1 MNRLFAL
8 AVCVACAAAASTTA
22 NAQESYPTRSIK
34 MVCGFPAGSS
44 LDVITRIYAEKIE
57 KTLGQTVVVEN
68 RVGHSGNLAA
78 EAVARSAPDG
88 YTLVT
93 NGVTMPIAMSLFKKI
108 SFDVINDFTPVGLM
122 GNIPIILAANA
133 ELGVNSVADLIA
145 LAKSRPGELTHGSAG
160 IGSIQH
166 LSGELFNTMTGVKL
180 AHIPYRGTNQVIVDF
195 LGGRLSLMFAPAPT
209 IASHLNDARVKPL
222 AVTSAKRSVL
232 YPDLPTLSESGLAG
246 FDAPLWFGIWAP
258 KDTPPPVVAALYK
271 VMRQV
276 SGSPEGKAQLAAS
289 GIEAVV
295 MTTDEFAAFVRDEVK
310 KWARLVEISGAKLD

>member
-1 MNRLFAL
+1 M
-8 AVCVACAAAASTTA
+8 
-22 NAQESYPTRSIK
+22 P
-34 MVCGFPAGSS
+34 
-44 LDVITRIYAEKIE
+44 
-57 KTLGQTVVVEN
+57 
-68 RVGHSGNLAA
+68 
-78 EAVARSAPDG
+78 
-88 YTLVT
+88 LVT

-108 SFDVINDFTPVGLM
+108 SFDVVNDFTPVGLM

-133 ELGVNSVADLIA
+133 ELKVNSVAELIA

-166 LSGELFNTMTGVKL
+166 LSGELFNTMVGVKL

-209 IASHLNDARVKPL
+209 IAAHLKDARVKPL

-246 FDAPLWFGIWAP
+246 FDAPLWFAIWAP
-258 KDTPPPVVAALYK
+258 KDTPQPVVAALYK
-271 VMRQV
+271 VVRQV
-276 SGSPEGKAQLAAS
+276 SASPEGKAQLAAS